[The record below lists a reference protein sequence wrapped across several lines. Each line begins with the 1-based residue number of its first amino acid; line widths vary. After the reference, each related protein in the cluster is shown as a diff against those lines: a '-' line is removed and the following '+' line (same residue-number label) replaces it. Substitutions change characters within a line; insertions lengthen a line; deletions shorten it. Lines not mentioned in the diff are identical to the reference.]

1 MKTIAKALFLLLVIA
16 SFSSCG
22 KDPLG
27 LPDVDEN
34 CLYLD
39 NHKAEMIVSY
49 YTGENSFSIDA
60 ESKGGFFGATYVFR
74 FRHIPYEVMGKTIE
88 LDKTSEFTLS
98 FEILRHVQ
106 WFTSPERVCGV
117 ILEDET
123 AEYRDKSP
131 FKSGQMEF
139 TEDETGLVFTL
150 RGALR
155 NDRTIRMKLVV
166 PAEKS
171 TW

>member
-1 MKTIAKALFLLLVIA
+1 MKTIVNTLFLLLIVT

-22 KDPLG
+22 KDPLD
-27 LPDVDEN
+27 LPDAEEN
-34 CLYLD
+34 CLYFD
-39 NHKAEMIVSY
+39 NHKAEMNVSY
-49 YTGENSFSIDA
+49 YTGENSFDIDA
-60 ESKGGFFGATYVFR
+60 ESKDGFFGATYVFR

-123 AEYRDKSP
+123 TEYKDKSP
-131 FKSGQMEF
+131 FKNGQMRF
-139 TEDETGLVFTL
+139 TEDETGLTFTL
-150 RGALR
+150 CGELR
-155 NDRTIRMKLVV
+155 NGRTIRMKLVV
-166 PAEKS
+166 PSEKLN
-171 TW
+171 

>member
-1 MKTIAKALFLLLVIA
+1 MKTIAKHLFLLLVIV

-22 KDPLG
+22 KDPLD
-27 LPDVDEN
+27 LPDAEEN
-34 CLYLD
+34 CLYFD
-39 NHKAEMIVSY
+39 NHKAEMTVSY
-49 YTGENSFSIDA
+49 YTGENAFDIAA
-60 ESKGGFFGATYVFR
+60 ESKEGFFGATYVFR

-123 AEYRDKSP
+123 TEYKDKSP
-131 FKSGQMEF
+131 FKNGQMRF
-139 TEDETGLVFTL
+139 TEDETGLTFTL
-150 RGALR
+150 RGELR
-155 NDRTIRMKLVV
+155 NGRTIRMKLVV
-166 PAEKS
+166 PAER
-171 TW
+171 

>member
-16 SFSSCG
+16 SFSTCG
-22 KDPLG
+22 KDPLD
-27 LPDVDEN
+27 LPDAEEN
-34 CLYLD
+34 CLYFD
-39 NHKAEMIVSY
+39 NHKAEMTVSY
-49 YTGENSFSIDA
+49 YTGENAFDIDA
-60 ESKGGFFGATYVFR
+60 ESKEGFFGATYVFR

-123 AEYRDKSP
+123 TEYKDKSP
-131 FKSGQMEF
+131 FKNGQMRF
-139 TEDETGLVFTL
+139 TEDETGLTFTL
-150 RGALR
+150 RGELR
-155 NDRTIRMKLVV
+155 NGRTIRMKLVV
-166 PAEKS
+166 PTER
-171 TW
+171 

>member
-22 KDPLG
+22 KDPLD
-27 LPDVDEN
+27 LPDAEEN
-34 CLYLD
+34 CLYFD
-39 NHKAEMIVSY
+39 NHKAEMTVSY
-49 YTGENSFSIDA
+49 YTGENAFDIDA
-60 ESKGGFFGATYVFR
+60 ESKEGFFGATYVFR

-123 AEYRDKSP
+123 TEYKDKSP
-131 FKSGQMEF
+131 FKNGQMRF
-139 TEDETGLVFTL
+139 TEDETGLTFTL
-150 RGALR
+150 RGELR
-155 NDRTIRMKLVV
+155 NGRTIRMKLVV
-166 PAEKS
+166 PTER
-171 TW
+171 

>member
-1 MKTIAKALFLLLVIA
+1 MKTIVNTLFLLLIVT

-22 KDPLG
+22 KDPLD
-27 LPDVDEN
+27 LPDAEEN
-34 CLYLD
+34 CFYFD
-39 NHKAEMIVSY
+39 NHKAEMTVSY
-49 YTGENSFSIDA
+49 YTGENAFDIDA
-60 ESKGGFFGATYVFR
+60 ESKEGFFGATYVFR

-123 AEYRDKSP
+123 TEYKDKSP
-131 FKSGQMEF
+131 FKNGQMRF
-139 TEDETGLVFTL
+139 TEDETGLTFTL
-150 RGALR
+150 RGELR
-155 NDRTIRMKLVV
+155 NGRTIRMKLVV
-166 PAEKS
+166 PTER
-171 TW
+171 

>member
-1 MKTIAKALFLLLVIA
+1 MKTIAKYLFLLLVIA

-22 KDPLG
+22 KDPLD
-27 LPDVDEN
+27 LPDAEGN
-34 CLYLD
+34 CLYFD
-39 NHKAEMIVSY
+39 DHKAEMIVSY
-49 YTGENSFSIDA
+49 STGENSFSIDA

-88 LDKTSEFTLS
+88 LDEKSEFTLS

-123 AEYRDKSP
+123 TEYKDKSP

-139 TEDETGLVFTL
+139 TEDETGLTFTL
-150 RGALR
+150 RGELR
-155 NDRTIRMKLVV
+155 NSRTIRMKLVV
-166 PAEKS
+166 PEER
-171 TW
+171 